1 MTQYLLALYRDYDLP
16 IPPERT
22 QQVWAGVGELADKLE
37 NAGAFVFKGG
47 MNGGP
52 ESATVVR
59 QSGEDF
65 LLTDGPYTET
75 KEHLAGF
82 WIIDA
87 ADLDVAL
94 EWAKLA
100 TAACRVP
107 SRSPRSAVPPRDSP
121 RWTTCVLRPWTGT
134 TCSKRHAPT
143 CCAASAATGKPRPPT
158 RPPAFLP
165 RTRSSRPSSTRSTPP
180 SLVPGR
186 PASPDSGAPQ
196 RSIRCASECQCLCL
210 RSGLWRIAACLYGIE
225 NCSWPNRT

>member
-87 ADLDVAL
+87 ADLDAAL
-94 EWAKLA
+94 EWAKQ
-100 TAACRVP
+100 AAAAEQRAIEV
-107 SRSPRSAVPPRDSP
+107 
-121 RWTTCVLRPWTGT
+121 RPLFGGDLDD
-134 TCSKRHAPT
+134 AIE
-143 CCAASAATGKPRPPT
+143 ASA
-158 RPPAFLP
+158 
-165 RTRSSRPSSTRSTPP
+165 
-180 SLVPGR
+180 
-186 PASPDSGAPQ
+186 Q
-196 RSIRCASECQCLCL
+196 
-210 RSGLWRIAACLYGIE
+210 
-225 NCSWPNRT
+225 